1 MENSKNYE
9 YLANM
14 VYDGGYIAL
23 SSKELV
29 DWDVYI
35 YSKVFKEV
43 SLKYYYM
50 MYNIIFKDS
59 VYKNREPPYFHKSA
73 EPVFSYDYLF
83 TINWGSPF
91 CEYLGMVL
99 QRLAQV

>member
-29 DWDVYI
+29 DWDVYQ

-43 SLKYYYM
+43 RLQYYYM
-50 MYNIIFKDS
+50 
-59 VYKNREPPYFHKSA
+59 
-73 EPVFSYDYLF
+73 L
-83 TINWGSPF
+83 
-91 CEYLGMVL
+91 
-99 QRLAQV
+99 